1 MTEPKAKRSPAE
13 PLRIIVLGS
22 TGSIGTQTLEVVD
35 HLSRLHDA
43 RSVQIVGL
51 AAGSNAALLAQQA
64 GRFHVPHLALSDPQ
78 GADSSVRFV
87 GPGAPEAL
95 VRAVECDLV
104 VAAMVGAAGLP
115 ATLAAVEQGLDVAL
129 ANKETLVAAGS
140 IVAPLARRTG
150 SCLLPIDSEHA
161 ALWLCLQA
169 VDPACCPPCIAP
181 PTVRR
186 AILTASG
193 GPFRTWTPDRIA
205 AATPQHAL
213 THPTW
218 SMGPKIT
225 VDCATLMNKALEVIE
240 AHWLFGLPSDKLDV
254 LIHPQS
260 IVHALVELEDGSML
274 AQLASADMRTPIQQ
288 AIAHPRR
295 LPGAAPRLSLERMA
309 SLTFEPPDTQ
319 RFPALTLAHRVIET
333 GGTAGAIVN
342 AANEVAVGAFF
353 DRTIAFPRITELAAA
368 ALDAITPAPVHALLD
383 VLDAD
388 AQARDFVNRQVG
400 RSPAAR

>member
-1 MTEPKAKRSPAE
+1 MSAHLHNPGD
-13 PLRIIVLGS
+13 PLRIVVLGS
-22 TGSIGTQTLEVVD
+22 TGSIGTQTLDVVD
-35 HLSRLHDA
+35 HLARLPEA
-43 RSVQIVGL
+43 RPIRVVGL
-51 AAGSNAALLAQQA
+51 AAGSNAALLSQQA
-64 GRFHVPHLALSDPQ
+64 ARFCVQHLALSNPQ
-78 GADSSVRFV
+78 GADSSVRFL

-104 VAAMVGAAGLP
+104 IAAMVGAAGLP
-115 ATLAAVEQGLDVAL
+115 ATLAAVERGLNVAL

-150 SCLLPIDSEHA
+150 SCLLPVDSEHA

-169 VDPACCPPCIAP
+169 LDPACCPPCVAP

-193 GPFRTWTPDRIA
+193 GPFRTWVADRMA
-205 AATPQHAL
+205 AATPEDAL
-213 THPTW
+213 AHPTW

-240 AHWLFGLPSDKLDV
+240 AHWLFGLPSAKLDV

-260 IVHALVELEDGSML
+260 IIHAMVELEDGSML
-274 AQLASADMRTPIQQ
+274 AQLATADMRTPIQQ

-309 SLTFEPPDTQ
+309 SLTFEAPDTR
-319 RFPALTLAHRVIET
+319 RFPALALAHRVIET
-333 GGTAGAIVN
+333 GGTAGAIIN
-342 AANEVAVGAFF
+342 AANEVAVRAFF
-353 DRTIAFPRITELAAA
+353 ERRIAFPRITELASA
-368 ALDAITPAPVHALLD
+368 ALDAVTPAPVRSLGD

-400 RSPAAR
+400 PAPAWL

>member
-1 MTEPKAKRSPAE
+1 MSPHSHSPGD

-22 TGSIGTQTLEVVD
+22 TGSIGTQTLEVID
-35 HLSRLHDA
+35 HLSRLPDA
-43 RSVQIVGL
+43 RPVQIVGL
-51 AAGSNAALLAQQA
+51 AAGSNAALLSQQA
-64 GRFHVPHLALSDPQ
+64 ARFNVRHLALSNPH
-78 GADSSVRFV
+78 GADASVRFV
-87 GPGAPEAL
+87 GPGAPKAL
-95 VRAVECDLV
+95 VGAVDADLV

-115 ATLAAVEQGLDVAL
+115 ATLAAVERGLDVAL

-140 IVAPLARRTG
+140 IVAPLARRNG
-150 SCLLPIDSEHA
+150 SCLLPVDSEHA
-161 ALWLCLQA
+161 ALWLCLQS

-205 AATPQHAL
+205 AATPEHAL
-213 THPTW
+213 AHPTW

-260 IVHALVELEDGSML
+260 IVHALVELQDGSML
-274 AQLASADMRTPIQQ
+274 AQLATADMRTPIQQ
-288 AIAHPRR
+288 AITHPRR
-295 LPGAAPRLSLERMA
+295 LPGSAPRLSLERMG
-309 SLTFEPPDTQ
+309 SLTFETPDVT
-319 RFPALTLAHRVIET
+319 RFPALTLAHRVIQT

-342 AANEVAVGAFF
+342 AANELAVGAFF
-353 DRTIAFPRITELAAA
+353 ERRIAFSRITDLAAA
-368 ALDAITPAPVHALLD
+368 ALDAITPSPVRSLHD

-388 AQARDFVNRQVG
+388 ARARDFVTRQVG